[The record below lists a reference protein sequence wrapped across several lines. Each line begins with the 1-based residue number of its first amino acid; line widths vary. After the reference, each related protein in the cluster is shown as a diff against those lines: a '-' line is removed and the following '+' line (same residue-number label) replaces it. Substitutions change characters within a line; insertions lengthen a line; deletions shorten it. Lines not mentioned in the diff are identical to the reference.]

1 MLVRIPAIRVAG
13 SLTKT
18 IMTLEAVPHR
28 RSRAEEAADS
38 TERHR
43 QPMYGAF
50 YGLTEPPFDL
60 SPDPRFLFLTPRQRE
75 ALGNLHYGL
84 STSRGFTMLVGD
96 AGTGKTTI
104 LRTALAG
111 LADTNSRYVLI
122 SNPTLEKA
130 EFYELLTRGFG
141 LGAETLKSKATF
153 LAELQDHVEAR
164 FAAGGLTGVIVDEAQ
179 SLPSELL
186 EEIRLLGNIETTNTK
201 LLNIVLAGQPELAER
216 LNEPS
221 LRQLK
226 QRITLRCELRSLAA
240 NETAA
245 YIAGRLRI
253 AGGTPQEIFTHEA
266 VAAIHR
272 CSQGIPRTI
281 NVLCD
286 NALITG
292 FAVEAKPITA
302 AIIEDVCR
310 DFDLLPGA
318 AVEFAREQPSQL
330 LAASARRIA
339 EGSEITT
346 EPPPAPSE
354 QQSDEPRPVRPSLQR
369 ELFAASQEPKSRF
382 PFLSKFF

>member
-1 MLVRIPAIRVAG
+1 
-13 SLTKT
+13 
-18 IMTLEAVPHR
+18 MTLDKVPTGPR
-28 RSRAEEAADS
+28 RAEEAMGTPVRS
-38 TERHR
+38 R

-104 LRTALAG
+104 LRTALSG

-122 SNPTLEKA
+122 SNPTLEKT
-130 EFYELLTRGFG
+130 EFYELLTRGFD
-141 LGAETLKSKATF
+141 LSPATLKSKATF

-164 FAAGGLTGVIVDEAQ
+164 FAAGGLTGIIVDEAQ

-201 LLNIVLAGQPELAER
+201 LLNIVLAGQPELAGR

-226 QRITLRCELRSLAA
+226 QRITLRCELRALTAA
-240 NETAA
+240 ETAA

-253 AGGTPQEIFTHEA
+253 AGGTPQEI
-266 VAAIHR
+266 
-272 CSQGIPRTI
+272 
-281 NVLCD
+281 
-286 NALITG
+286 
-292 FAVEAKPITA
+292 
-302 AIIEDVCR
+302 
-310 DFDLLPGA
+310 
-318 AVEFAREQPSQL
+318 
-330 LAASARRIA
+330 
-339 EGSEITT
+339 
-346 EPPPAPSE
+346 
-354 QQSDEPRPVRPSLQR
+354 
-369 ELFAASQEPKSRF
+369 
-382 PFLSKFF
+382 LSH